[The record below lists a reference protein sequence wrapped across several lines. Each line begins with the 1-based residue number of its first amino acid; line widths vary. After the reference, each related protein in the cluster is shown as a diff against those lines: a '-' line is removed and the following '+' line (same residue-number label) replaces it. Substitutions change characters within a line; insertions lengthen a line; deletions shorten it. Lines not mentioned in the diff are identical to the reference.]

1 MINEKKS
8 DNWQINRKRK
18 GIVLEFQSH
27 CQNRNEFGKP
37 NDKSIQNAKLDERW
51 FEIVHSSK
59 IVIIFIFW
67 PLIIFWPRWS
77 EYVILSYN
85 ENSCQSC
92 LIITIIWTSDTL
104 GCRSFLN
111 VATLAGLLLYVT
123 TYMATILRRVATTC
137 FAHCYYKFGGNIQT
151 LVTVCPHP
159 SHGKNYRVENCNAW
173 YRSWPL

>member
-8 DNWQINRKRK
+8 DNRQINRKSK

-27 CQNRNEFGKP
+27 CQNWNEFGKP

-59 IVIIFIFW
+59 IVIIFIFF
-67 PLIIFWPRWS
+67 IFFPRWL

-92 LIITIIWTSDTL
+92 LIITIIWTSESIIWMIRIDYMNDPIPL
-104 GCRSFLN
+104 VAGRFLN
-111 VATLAGLLLYVT
+111 VATLAGLLLYV
-123 TYMATILRRVATTC
+123 VC
-137 FAHCYYKFGGNIQT
+137 CYRFVVYGNNPAEG
-151 LVTVCPHP
+151 C
-159 SHGKNYRVENCNAW
+159 
-173 YRSWPL
+173 